1 MQISHCNFPEGIL
14 YDLDNF
20 IWIKK
25 DDQQGSVFIL
35 GATPILAALAGKL
48 TKIKLKEIGTIVEK
62 NKSVASIESLRYFG
76 MVRSPVKG
84 KIIEVNNVLSSN
96 PKTVNDFPYDDGWF
110 VKIKTQYSD
119 GTNDSKYSDG
129 TNDSNFN
136 TENLKL
142 INDCHDEIKKLI
154 DKLHIRCFSAF
165 PDYVMFEIG
174 VECAA
179 TLTKLDELIGKIDLG
194 NVVHVVSDDTS
205 ADLEMIRWSE
215 EKEQSLLEY
224 RKEGTLYHFIVKKTK

>member
-25 DDQQGSVFIL
+25 DDRDESVFSL
-35 GATPILAALAGKL
+35 GATTILAALAGKL
-48 TKIKLKEIGTIVEK
+48 TKIKLKDIGTMVEK

-84 KIIEVNNVLSSN
+84 KIIEVNNTLSSN
-96 PKTVNDFPYDDGWF
+96 PKSVNDFPYDDGWF

-119 GTNDSKYSDG
+119 GTNDSD
-129 TNDSNFN
+129 FN

-142 INDCHDEIKKLI
+142 INDCHDEIKNLI

-165 PDYVMFEIG
+165 PDYEMFEIG

-179 TLTKLDELIGKIDLG
+179 TLTKLDELIGKINLG

-215 EKEQSLLEY
+215 EREQSLLEY
-224 RKEGTLYHFIVKKTK
+224 RKEGTLYHFIVKKIK

>member
-1 MQISHCNFPEGIL
+1 
-14 YDLDNF
+14 
-20 IWIKK
+20 
-25 DDQQGSVFIL
+25 
-35 GATPILAALAGKL
+35 
-48 TKIKLKEIGTIVEK
+48 
-62 NKSVASIESLRYFG
+62 
-76 MVRSPVKG
+76 
-84 KIIEVNNVLSSN
+84 
-96 PKTVNDFPYDDGWF
+96 
-110 VKIKTQYSD
+110 
-119 GTNDSKYSDG
+119 
-129 TNDSNFN
+129 
-136 TENLKL
+136 LKL

-215 EKEQSLLEY
+215 EREQSLLEY